1 MARNESYI
9 TQISPATRIVGQ
21 VTVEN
26 DIRIAGIIEGSLVA
40 TGDLV
45 LEPSGSVVGDL
56 EVRAAVIAGKVKGNV
71 VASGRVVLESQAR
84 LVGDLTATELVINE
98 GARFRGRCEMD
109 IDGDSTS
116 NKSGKTLK
124 QSALPVAAK
133 TDESPAA

>member
-26 DIRIAGIIEGSLVA
+26 DIRIAGVIEGKLFA

-56 EVRAAVIAGKVKGNV
+56 EVRAAVIAGKVQGNIL
-71 VASGRVVLESQAR
+71 ATGRVVLESQAR

-109 IDGDSTS
+109 IEGDASA
-116 NKSGKTLK
+116 GKTGRTIK
-124 QSALPVAAK
+124 QSVVPAAAK
-133 TDESPAA
+133 ADESPAA